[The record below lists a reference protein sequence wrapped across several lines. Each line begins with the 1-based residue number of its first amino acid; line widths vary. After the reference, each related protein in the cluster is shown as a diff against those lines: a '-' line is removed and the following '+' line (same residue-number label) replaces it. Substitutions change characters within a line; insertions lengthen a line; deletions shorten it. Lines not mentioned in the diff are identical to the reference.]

1 VKILTNGDQPPALDV
16 LFMDLADA
24 GDGSVHGHQTT
35 KERPTL
41 LHVDNGLFP
50 WKVSVCNL
58 FFSEGAA
65 HRW

>member
-1 VKILTNGDQPPALDV
+1 V